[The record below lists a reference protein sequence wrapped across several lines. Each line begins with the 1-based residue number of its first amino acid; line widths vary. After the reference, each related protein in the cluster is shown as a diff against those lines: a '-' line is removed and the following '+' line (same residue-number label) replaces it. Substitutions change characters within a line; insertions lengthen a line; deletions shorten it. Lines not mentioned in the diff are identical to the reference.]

1 MLHSGIAS
9 VFQLAHTPFDQL
21 HRQIIRLYVASSMSQ
36 DLSPSLGDVKR
47 WLQEAN
53 FIHWQTDNR
62 QSS

>member
-1 MLHSGIAS
+1 M
-9 VFQLAHTPFDQL
+9 FQLAQTPFDQL

-47 WLQEAN
+47 WSQEAK

-62 QSS
+62 KPS